1 MLPKTK
7 EEFMVEVL
15 GNLLSVGRGLHIQ
28 PEEKDSSNLKN
39 DNISRAY
46 LLNYD
51 DIKNYSYY
59 LSNML
64 DVKVDKK
71 TEVYV
76 NLDKRYK
83 NSIPK
88 NFDIVI
94 PQRSYY
100 FEPRLLYFKGKQE
113 HKYIYSNDVI
123 FLRSISDKIDI
134 RYIFHLLNTQKVR
147 NIINNVEDKKSR
159 RIRIENIKFD
169 LPDIRTQRKIVTQL
183 EKTQMKFEDL
193 IK

>member
-1 MLPKTK
+1 MLSETK

-64 DVKVDKK
+64 DVKIDKK

>member
-1 MLPKTK
+1 MLPETK

-64 DVKVDKK
+64 DVKIDKK

-100 FEPRLLYFKGKQE
+100 FEPRLLYFKGKQN

>member
-1 MLPKTK
+1 
-7 EEFMVEVL
+7 MVEVL

-39 DNISRAY
+39 DNSSRAY

-64 DVKVDKK
+64 DVKIDKK

>member
-1 MLPKTK
+1 MLPETK

-83 NSIPK
+83 NSMPK

>member
-1 MLPKTK
+1 MLPETK
-7 EEFMVEVL
+7 EEIMVEVL

-28 PEEKDSSNLKN
+28 TEEKNSSNLKN